1 MPGTS
6 RMPEVW
12 WVGHEDASP
21 GHNDDSRTTGSMTL
35 PQTLTGNQLGRLG
48 NALVAAFPRRDDLA
62 QMVRKQLDTNLNA
75 IVSEAADLQTSACEL
90 IKWAESRGRLDDLL
104 RGASFENPGCPAL
117 LAFMQSLGLDTDA
130 PPTPPLGEPPRVC
143 NFLAHYRGTNDHPVL
158 FVGRE
163 DDLAA
168 LDAWLGDPHA
178 PPYLLIEAPAGM
190 GKSALLARWTERLLA
205 RPQLEVLFFP
215 ISLRFQTNR
224 EADLFGYLLPR
235 LGRTAPVLAPSA
247 QKDML
252 LEALQTPP
260 PEGRTRLVILDGIDE
275 ASGWTADAV
284 LVPSAPPA
292 GLRVVVSARAM
303 QSRSWRDQLGWTGPR
318 RAKVLSLAPLTKAE
332 VFGTTEQVLHPQGIT
347 VDHAALERLFTL
359 SEGEP
364 FVLWLLLTE
373 AIETRGAVLREGLT
387 SQAIPGLGGYVDRWL
402 HEQET
407 LWKEQGHAS
416 GLNLL
421 HSFLHLLAC
430 AKGPLTSD
438 DLAELSERDLAAT
451 SNLRSATLEALHRLI
466 VRDAEGGYSL
476 AHVHL
481 NWYIRNERMTRVDRS
496 TIARRFEG
504 WTLRVLAEVERNERL
519 PTETPAY
526 LLRFAAEHLD
536 EGRASPE
543 AWETLLGAPW
553 WSAWRAQGDALDLD
567 YQRFVLSV
575 REILARR
582 TRTSVASAKAAPWFA
597 LELRCALLA
606 SSIVS
611 SHGALPSGLLVAA
624 VTSGLLSVE
633 DAVRFALRYQR
644 ADVLSELVAAIQGA
658 DQERV
663 LRAMREL
670 RNRHARSRALADA
683 LEHVPDPRRPQLAR
697 EAYDDLPEA
706 SGDYHGMSSNDVIGH
721 VLVRVAPYADGA
733 LLGAMLARIPIAGY
747 PFADADVLHA
757 VARRGVLPREVFDGV
772 LSRTEHEPSRMLMLA
787 SLWPEYGADGVSR
800 VVAWLVRDA
809 ENRRTDYA
817 RNAFAFV
824 RDQIDPDRRQLLNG
838 LMSEPLGY
846 PDGPQ
851 VDRSVPAGAA
861 WSGGDDSMSNG
872 LVMQFPE
879 PPPPPSWRSMS
890 PTELQSEL
898 VAQRQSND
906 AEVLHEVL
914 RLPAELARDEVRAPV
929 RRLVEGIPAPTP
941 SPEVPIS
948 PRTYDEESLRAE
960 RESLLRGDFEHLDRW
975 ELREVAARHVS
986 GMTPEWRHCVI
997 SAARVHPDPEVFVG
1011 AVAGIAPSLPL
1022 EQRQP
1027 LFREA
1032 MQRALTIDEPGTPG
1046 SQRVAALRGIAEVID
1061 DEMIPEVIGLVE
1073 GIDWPPH
1080 SDLQQ
1085 AELVG
1090 RLPAS
1095 LRASHVDRLAERFY
1109 LPGMGGSA
1117 SDLLACLIEALAPH
1131 LSQAQCAAALDSID
1145 PTADYLHASAHAL
1158 SALAPS
1164 LGEDQLGRAF
1174 KLLVEIQE
1182 EDGFEPW
1189 LAAVGRTLCTRL
1201 LALPPPHA
1209 LAIWQEALPG
1219 FEQQPRR
1226 LFVRHALCF
1235 ARLFE
1240 RLGSQG
1246 TVEHFVRDLGDAFER
1261 WR

>member
-1 MPGTS
+1 
-6 RMPEVW
+6 
-12 WVGHEDASP
+12 
-21 GHNDDSRTTGSMTL
+21 
-35 PQTLTGNQLGRLG
+35 
-48 NALVAAFPRRDDLA
+48 
-62 QMVRKQLDTNLNA
+62 
-75 IVSEAADLQTSACEL
+75 
-90 IKWAESRGRLDDLL
+90 
-104 RGASFENPGCPAL
+104 
-117 LAFMQSLGLDTDA
+117 
-130 PPTPPLGEPPRVC
+130 
-143 NFLAHYRGTNDHPVL
+143 
-158 FVGRE
+158 
-163 DDLAA
+163 
-168 LDAWLGDPHA
+168 
-178 PPYLLIEAPAGM
+178 
-190 GKSALLARWTERLLA
+190 
-205 RPQLEVLFFP
+205 
-215 ISLRFQTNR
+215 
-224 EADLFGYLLPR
+224 
-235 LGRTAPVLAPSA
+235 
-247 QKDML
+247 
-252 LEALQTPP
+252 
-260 PEGRTRLVILDGIDE
+260 
-275 ASGWTADAV
+275 
-284 LVPSAPPA
+284 
-292 GLRVVVSARAM
+292 
-303 QSRSWRDQLGWTGPR
+303 
-318 RAKVLSLAPLTKAE
+318 VLSLAPLTKAE
-332 VFGTTEQVLHPQGIT
+332 VFGTTAQVLHPQGIT

-373 AIETRGAVLREGLT
+373 VIETRGAVLREGLT

-481 NWYIRNERMTRVDRS
+481 NWCIRNERMTRVDRS

-536 EGRASPE
+536 EGGAPPE
-543 AWETLLGAPW
+543 AWDMLLGARW

-567 YQRFVLSV
+567 YQRFVLGV
-575 REILARR
+575 RELVAR
-582 TRTSVASAKAAPWFA
+582 RTSVAPAQAAPWFA
-597 LELRCALLA
+597 LELRCVLLA

-624 VTSGLLSVE
+624 TVSRVLSVE

-644 ADVLSELVAAIQGA
+644 VDVLSELVAATRGA

-663 LRAMREL
+663 LRAIREL
-670 RNRHARSRALADA
+670 RNRHDRSRALADA
-683 LEHVPDPRRPQLAR
+683 LEHVTDPRRPQLAR

-706 SGDYHGMSSNDVIGH
+706 SWDYHGMSRNDVIGH
-721 VLVRVAPYADGA
+721 VLLRIAPYADDT
-733 LLGAMLARIPIAGY
+733 LLGAMLSRIPIEGY
-747 PFADADVLHA
+747 PFAEADVLHA
-757 VARRGVLPREVFDGV
+757 VARRGVLPREVFDAV

-787 SLWPEYGADGVSR
+787 SLWPVYGTEGVR
-800 VVAWLVRDA
+800 QVIEWLMRDA

-817 RNAFAFV
+817 RKAFDFL
-824 RDQIDPDRRQLLNG
+824 RDQIDPEQRQLLNG

-851 VDRSVPAGAA
+851 VDHSVFVGAEQP
-861 WSGGDDSMSNG
+861 GGDDSISTE
-872 LVMQFPE
+872 LIMQFPE
-879 PPPPPSWRSMS
+879 PPPPPSWRSMTS
-890 PTELQSEL
+890 MELRSAL
-898 VAQRQSND
+898 FTQRQSND

-960 RESLLRGDFEHLDRW
+960 REALLRGDFERLNRW

-986 GMTPEWRHCVI
+986 GMTTEWRHCVI

-1046 SQRVAALRGIAEVID
+1046 SQRVAALRGIAEVSD

-1073 GIDWPPH
+1073 EIAWPPH
-1080 SDLQQ
+1080 GDLQQ

-1095 LRASHVDRLAERFY
+1095 LRGSHVDRLAERFY

-1117 SDLLACLIEALAPH
+1117 SHLLACLIEALAPH
-1131 LSQAQCAAALDSID
+1131 LSQAQCAAALDRID
-1145 PTADYLHASAHAL
+1145 PTTDYLHASAHAL
-1158 SALAPS
+1158 SALAPY
-1164 LGEDQLGRAF
+1164 LGEDQLGQAF

-1182 EDGFEPW
+1182 EGGFEPW

-1209 LAIWQEALPG
+1209 LAMWQETLPG
-1219 FEQQPRR
+1219 FAQQPRR
-1226 LFVRHALCF
+1226 LFVQHALRF
-1235 ARLFE
+1235 AEFFE
-1240 RLGSQG
+1240 RVGGRG
-1246 TVEHFVRDLGDAFER
+1246 TVERFVRDLGDVFER